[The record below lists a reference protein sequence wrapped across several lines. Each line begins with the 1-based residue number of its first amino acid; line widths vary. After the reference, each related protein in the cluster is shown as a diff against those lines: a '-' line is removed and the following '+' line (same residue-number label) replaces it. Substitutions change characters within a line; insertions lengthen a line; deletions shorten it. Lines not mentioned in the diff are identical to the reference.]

1 MRGEW
6 LWTPTQA
13 FLAAWRALP
22 AKEEQQVLEKI
33 KILEQD
39 PSPDGKVKKKLK
51 HMGEDL
57 YRLRCR
63 DYRIIYTY
71 RDPYVSLLKLER
83 RADDTYD
90 DEVEATHLGG
100 YAPDIAI
107 PEAAVEARQPD
118 LPAPVETE
126 TQALAEAITREL
138 LDNLR
143 IPSQYHQ
150 RLLAIQTEEEFT
162 NCIEVPQEYLTQV
175 LDCIYPPS
183 ISQVM
188 QQPVFIVEDLD
199 DLLRY
204 KEGELLG
211 FLLKLSPEQERF
223 VSWAMRATGPTQLK
237 GGPGTGKSTVAL
249 YRVRSL
255 IEKLRAQG
263 IAAPRILFTTY
274 TNALIHFSEQL
285 LQQLLGEDA
294 NFVEV
299 HTADKIMSDILKRA
313 GVPRKTPN
321 EQNRNLLSTMFHRA
335 AKRTP
340 FEGTQLQQQAQA
352 QAIERLG
359 LPYVHEEIHQVLIA
373 RQIATFE
380 DYLTARRPG
389 RKVRLNE
396 LQKKAIW
403 RVYNSYVQQ
412 LKKVGIETWEQARI
426 RAEAQ
431 VAQDVDY
438 SSYDAVVV
446 DEAQDLDPAILR
458 LLLALCKSPSR
469 FFITAD
475 ANQSIYGSGFN
486 WSDVHESLKFQ
497 GRTSVLRTVYRST
510 YEIGQ
515 ATQSYL
521 STGMLDDEPVEYKYM
536 HNGPLPV
543 VREVVGEEEVQLLMQ
558 FLYGAAHDLRFSLG
572 SCAVLCPTNDSG
584 RALAVSLKRGGIE
597 ASFMESKDL
606 DLSWRGVKV
615 LTLNSAKGLEFP
627 IVGLAG
633 FSGSRYALATA
644 ETEKEEGLARMRR
657 TLFVGMTR
665 AMRALLVTVPTGT
678 ASPLLTGFDA
688 RYWHIKN
695 AATSSIIAGDR

>member
-1 MRGEW
+1 M
-6 LWTPTQA
+6 L
-13 FLAAWRALP
+13 RALP
-22 AKEEQQVLEKI
+22 GKEEHRILEKL
-33 KILEQD
+33 KILELD
-39 PSPDGKVKKKLK
+39 PSPDGKAKKKLT
-51 HMGEDL
+51 HVGENL
-57 YRLRCR
+57 YRLRCG
-63 DYRIIYTY
+63 DFRIIYTY

-83 RADDTYD
+83 RAEDTYD

-100 YAPDIAI
+100 YAPTIAI
-107 PEAAVEARQPD
+107 PEAVVEVRQSD
-118 LPAPVETE
+118 LLAHLETE
-126 TQALAEAITREL
+126 THALAEPITREL

-143 IPSQYHQ
+143 VPAQYHQ
-150 RLLAIQTEEEFT
+150 CLLAIQTEEEFT
-162 NCIEVPQEYLTQV
+162 NCIDVPQAYLTQV

-183 ISQVM
+183 ISQLM
-188 QQPVFIVEDLD
+188 EQPVFIVEDLD

-249 YRVRSL
+249 YRVRLL

-263 IAAPRILFTTY
+263 VAAPRILFTTY

-294 NFVEV
+294 RFVEV
-299 HTADKIMSDILKRA
+299 QTADKIMSDILKRA

-321 EQNRNLLSTMFHRA
+321 EQNRNLLQTIFQRVV
-335 AKRTP
+335 KRTQ
-340 FEGTQLQQQAQA
+340 FEGSLLQQQAQG

-380 DYLTARRPG
+380 DYLIARRPG

-396 LQKKAIW
+396 LQKKAVW
-403 RVYNSYVQQ
+403 CVYNAYVQQ
-412 LKKVGIETWEQARI
+412 LKKVGVETWEQARI
-426 RAEAQ
+426 RAEAI
-431 VAQDVDY
+431 VAHEVDY
-438 SSYDAVVV
+438 ANYDAVVV

-521 STGMLDDEPVEYKYM
+521 STGVLDDEQVEYKYM

-543 VREVVGEEEVQLLMQ
+543 VREVIGDEEEVQLLMQ
-558 FLYGAAHDLRFSLG
+558 FMHSAGRELRFSLG
-572 SCAVLCPTNDSG
+572 SCAVLCPTNDNG
-584 RALAVSLKRGGIE
+584 RALAANLKRGGIE
-597 ASFMESKDL
+597 ATFMESKNL

-627 IVGLAG
+627 IVTLAG
-633 FSGSRYALATA
+633 FSGSRYALATPK
-644 ETEKEEGLARMRR
+644 TEKEEALARMRR

-665 AMRALLVTVPTGT
+665 AMRALLVIVPAGT

-695 AATSSIIAGDR
+695 TAASSIIAGDI

>member
-6 LWTPTQA
+6 LWTPTPA
-13 FLAAWRALP
+13 FLSMLRALP
-22 AKEEQQVLEKI
+22 RKEEHQVLEKL
-33 KILEQD
+33 KVLELD
-39 PSPDGKVKKKLK
+39 PSPDGKAKKKLT
-51 HMGEDL
+51 HVGEDL
-57 YRLRCR
+57 YRLRCG
-63 DYRIIYTY
+63 DYRIFYTY

-83 RADDTYD
+83 RSDDTYD
-90 DEVEATHLGG
+90 DEVEAVQLGG
-100 YAPDIAI
+100 YAPVVAI
-107 PEAAVEARQPD
+107 PEPAIEVRQPGT
-118 LPAPVETE
+118 LAPVGIASG
-126 TQALAEAITREL
+126 ALEEPITREL

-143 IPSQYHQ
+143 IPAQYHQ
-150 RLLAIQTEEEFT
+150 RLLAIQTEEDFT
-162 NCIEVPQEYLTQV
+162 NCIDVPQEYLTQV

-255 IEKLRAQG
+255 IERLRAQG
-263 IAAPRILFTTY
+263 VAAPRILFTTY

-294 NFVEV
+294 CFVEV

-313 GVPRKTPN
+313 GVPKKTPN
-321 EQNRNLLSTMFHRA
+321 EQNRSLLSTIFQRVV
-335 AKRTP
+335 KRTP
-340 FEGTQLQQQAQA
+340 FEGNLLQQQAQA

-359 LPYVHEEIHQVLIA
+359 VSYVHEEIHQVLIA
-373 RQIATFE
+373 RQVATFE

-396 LQKKAIW
+396 LQKRAIW
-403 RVYNSYVQQ
+403 RVYNVYMQQ
-412 LKKVGIETWEQARI
+412 LKKVGVETWEQARI
-426 RAEAQ
+426 RAEAL
-431 VAQDVDY
+431 VARDVDY
-438 SSYDAVVV
+438 QGYDAVVV
-446 DEAQDLDPAILR
+446 DEAQDLDPALLR

-521 STGMLDDEPVEYKYM
+521 SSGMLDDEPVVYKYM

-543 VREVVGEEEVQLLMQ
+543 LCEVTSSEEEMQLLVQ
-558 FLYGAAHDLRFSLG
+558 FMREAAHDLRFSLG

-584 RALAVSLKRGGIE
+584 RALAASLKRDGIE
-597 ASFMESKDL
+597 ATFMESKDL

-627 IVGLAG
+627 IVALAG
-633 FSGSRYALATA
+633 FSGSRYALAA
-644 ETEKEEGLARMRR
+644 PDTEKEEVLARMRR

-665 AMRALLVTVPTGT
+665 AMRALMVIVPPGT
-678 ASPLLTGFDA
+678 TSPLLTGFDA

-695 AATSSIIAGDR
+695 AAVVP